1 MISWVATPVP
11 QTEILAVRELVVVL
25 GAQVTVIVLLLLPV
39 LIFTLAQDAE
49 EETFQVV
56 FERILNVFTPPPET
70 KLIALVDRV
79 RKRELADC
87 DTVTVWALTPDPE
100 IVIVPDR
107 TELLVFVEAVTT
119 TVPLLVP
126 FVALSESQSRDS
138 ESIQLVLDEIAR
150 FWEAPVA
157 LKDIETGDTVRKV
170 LEAAWKTV
178 TICESA
184 PVPEKVIVPDRWTLV
199 GLGSQVTV
207 MEPLLV
213 PPDPLRESQVRDS
226 ETVQAVLEV
235 TVIVWLPLA
244 SPNESTAGE
253 TVRIEDA
260 ACWVIETVRLVTPA
274 AENVRVAD
282 LAKVEVLGAAVA
294 EIEPLLVPETAD
306 RLSHSGL
313 PETVQEVLEETLI
326 VCVPPAAM

>member
-1 MISWVATPVP
+1 M
-11 QTEILAVRELVVVL
+11 
-25 GAQVTVIVLLLLPV
+25 
-39 LIFTLAQDAE
+39 
-49 EETFQVV
+49 
-56 FERILNVFTPPPET
+56 
-70 KLIALVDRV
+70 
-79 RKRELADC
+79 
-87 DTVTVWALTPDPE
+87 
-100 IVIVPDR
+100 
-107 TELLVFVEAVTT
+107 
-119 TVPLLVP
+119 
-126 FVALSESQSRDS
+126 
-138 ESIQLVLDEIAR
+138 
-150 FWEAPVA
+150 
-157 LKDIETGDTVRKV
+157 
-170 LEAAWKTV
+170 
-178 TICESA
+178 
-184 PVPEKVIVPDRWTLV
+184 
-199 GLGSQVTV
+199 
-207 MEPLLV
+207 V

-282 LAKVEVLGAAVA
+282 LAKVEVLGAAVE

-313 PETVQEVLEETLI
+313 PETVQEVLEETLM